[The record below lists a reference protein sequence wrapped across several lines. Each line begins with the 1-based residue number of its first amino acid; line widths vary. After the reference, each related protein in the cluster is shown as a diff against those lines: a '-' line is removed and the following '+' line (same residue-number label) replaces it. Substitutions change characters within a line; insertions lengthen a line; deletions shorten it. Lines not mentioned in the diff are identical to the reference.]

1 MGKYLCYCI
10 HKKILSRKII
20 PKITRV
26 RPSEQKLQ
34 GGNIFLKIYFNF
46 LLAGERKSWITNFLL
61 AGERENLG

>member
-1 MGKYLCYCI
+1 MHAVQCTPLIVYYMGKYLCYCI

-34 GGNIFLKIYFNF
+34 GRNIFLKIYFNF
-46 LLAGERKSWITNFLL
+46 LLAGER
-61 AGERENLG
+61 ENLG